1 MRANNKPEF
10 WILTGTTLDM
20 GEGVVRATKKSGA
33 NILAMDVIE
42 LMAEMESGKS
52 WVRLRTDKP
61 RYVIRAPGDKTG

>member
-1 MRANNKPEF
+1 MSTNNKPEF
-10 WILTGTTLDM
+10 WILTWTTSDK

-42 LMAEMESGKS
+42 LMAEKESGKS

-61 RYVIRAPGDKTG
+61 RYVIRATDDKTG